1 MACNPRS
8 ARAQGNF
15 PGALPGPPPRK
26 FRYATSVE
34 PYSSFVIH
42 ALSLLALQH
51 SDSRQPI
58 YTYCDVKWVKLLNVV

>member
-1 MACNPRS
+1 MACNPHS
-8 ARAQGNF
+8 AQAQDSF

-34 PYSSFVIH
+34 PYSFFVIH
-42 ALSLLALQH
+42 ALSVLALQH

-58 YTYCDVKWVKLLNVV
+58 YTYCDVNRVKLQNVV